1 MSDVAASPT
10 DAALRLINV
19 GRPDEAAAMLSVFL
33 AERPDSVVALGLL
46 ALACLRAH
54 RWSDALTAADAA
66 IGIEP
71 DYLPA
76 WQRRAIAL
84 LELDRPAEAEAA
96 AVEYLRLGPDQW
108 YAHYLM
114 ARVLYPIR
122 GRRQEALR
130 HVTHA
135 RELAPN
141 QADVHNLMG
150 VVLRALEHR
159 EQAERA
165 YRAALAI
172 DPMHALARSNLALLR
187 LGRSGT
193 GETMAGLR
201 AAAASDPQ
209 QDSIHRN
216 IALVSVLSLVRRGT
230 RLAQANLAIALVTW
244 LWLYRVDYGIS
255 PRLAVAGVI
264 VLGWVVVVGL
274 WWRGL
279 RPYLR
284 SLIPAALGR
293 MLRRSHAR
301 WGLGGIAGS
310 VVCSLVA
317 LFWTQPAVL
326 VAGYA
331 LLLGGAGLSHTLVVR
346 DRRRAAQDR
355 S

>member
-19 GRPDEAAAMLSVFL
+19 GRPDEAAAVLSVFL

-54 RWSDALTAADAA
+54 RWSDALTAADSA
-66 IGIEP
+66 IGLDP
-71 DYLPA
+71 DYMPA

-96 AVEYLRLGPDQW
+96 AAEYLRLGADQW

-114 ARVLYPIR
+114 ARVLYPVR
-122 GRRQEALR
+122 GRRTQALR
-130 HVTHA
+130 HAESA
-135 RELAPN
+135 RELDPN
-141 QADVHNLMG
+141 QADVHNLLG
-150 VVLRALEHR
+150 VVHRALEQR
-159 EQAERA
+159 QEAERA
-165 YRAALAI
+165 YRTALAI
-172 DPMHALARSNLALLR
+172 DPMHALARSNLALLQ
-187 LGRSGT
+187 LGRSP

-209 QDSIHRN
+209 QDSIHQN
-216 IALVSVLSLVRRGT
+216 IALVSLLSLVKRSA
-230 RLAQANLAIALVTW
+230 RLAQADLLLALFTW
-244 LWLYRVDYGIS
+244 IWLYSFDNGIR
-255 PRLAVAGVI
+255 PRLVVAGVI
-264 VLGWVVVVGL
+264 VLGWVAVLGL

-284 SLIPAALGR
+284 SLIPAALGGL
-293 MLRRSHAR
+293 MRRSHAR

-310 VVCSLVA
+310 VVCAVVSV
-317 LFWTQPAVL
+317 FWVQPAVL

-331 LLLGGAGLSHTLVVR
+331 LLLGGSGLSRTLVVR
-346 DRRRAAQDR
+346 DRRRAARDQ